1 MTDRSASAV
10 IVGADGSQAAA
21 NAVRWAIDEAISRD
35 VPLRIVHVTGV
46 EEQPADDVRREIESA
61 EISLRAATA
70 IVDATGKPVTVETD
84 ILWGPVSTVLVEES
98 LTATLL
104 CVGSVGADGRSGEL
118 LGSTA
123 AALAENAHCPVAIIR
138 SSHDKPVGG
147 VEWIVVIVNDHRD
160 NDAVI
165 ECTLNEAQLRRAPVL
180 AVRVGAEDLGESS
193 YDELDGRMEKW
204 KLRYP
209 DVQIHPVATQGSI
222 GQFLA
227 GHADD
232 SVQLAV
238 LGESDVD
245 QIAYLVWPQSQPNAQ
260 QGERSILIVPQPLRV
275 AAFNAPSAAPT
286 DRRSPLQN

>member
-1 MTDRSASAV
+1 MSRKEVTITTSAV
-10 IVGADGSQAAA
+10 IVGADGSQGAA

-46 EEQPADDVRREIESA
+46 EGQPADDVRREIEDA
-61 EISLRAATA
+61 ETSLRAATA
-70 IVDATGKPVTVETD
+70 VVDATGKPVKVETD
-84 ILWGPVSTVLVEES
+84 ILWGPVSTALVDES
-98 LTATLL
+98 RTATVL
-104 CVGSVGADGRSGEL
+104 CVGSVGADGRAGEL

-138 SSHDKPVGG
+138 GSHHKPLGG
-147 VEWIVVIVNDHRD
+147 VDWIVVIVNDHPD

-165 ECTLNEAQLRRAPVL
+165 ECTLNEARLRRAPVL
-180 AVRVGAEDLGESS
+180 AVGVGAEDLGEVS
-193 YDELDGRMEKW
+193 YDELDHHMEKW

-209 DVQIHPVATQGSI
+209 DVHIHPVATRGSI

-227 GHADD
+227 GHADE

-245 QIAYLVWPQSQPNAQ
+245 QIAYLVWPQSHANAQ
-260 QGERSILIVPQPLRV
+260 HGERSVLIVPHPLRV
-275 AAFNAPSAAPT
+275 SAQ
-286 DRRSPLQN
+286 PLNQA